1 MDMQSGPI
9 AALTS
14 FQAEAARAQAEAPA
28 QRLQSARSEAEI
40 DAAAQEFE
48 AVFLAQMMAPM
59 FQGLKTDGPFGGGH
73 GEEIYRGLLV
83 EQYAEEISTRGGVG
97 IAAQIKAELLAL
109 QGAPADLAAPAAPIP
124 FTPEQTA
131 AYGGL
136 KDDADAPRRQ

>member
-83 EQYAEEISTRGGVG
+83 EQYAEE
-97 IAAQIKAELLAL
+97 
-109 QGAPADLAAPAAPIP
+109 
-124 FTPEQTA
+124 
-131 AYGGL
+131 
-136 KDDADAPRRQ
+136 